1 MLLNSVNPIDFV
13 LDITSKK
20 RENDEDNDKNTYK
33 NLNQEDQEEN
43 LTDSNIINFNESER
57 DSNYINNNTNKR
69 QEFNQLYEPNRRK
82 SKLLNCLIDKVF
94 LNLTKFLKMIGPLFS
109 ITIIT
114 FLGYTY
120 FSILKHIFPYWYKN
134 FFPYKEHKIF
144 YNVLKISLSIELIL
158 TIFNNILSVL
168 VKPGN
173 VSDLRVSK
181 YYQTHSA
188 YYSENLIFP
197 SSFIKNNN
205 IRNKPI
211 KWRICKYCKEV
222 KPLRTHHCSLCG
234 TCVMKMDHHCP
245 WINNCV
251 GQNNHRYFLLFLF
264 HVFCYTV
271 IGCIITLPI
280 LFFKKKESDSI
291 EIITKENFSIREVR
305 YISVLG
311 ISSFVIELFF
321 AGWNWFL
328 AINGNTTLE
337 FWADKTDFALDAG
350 VRNFSFGSWRKNLFY
365 VFGTENL
372 FKILFVPSI
381 KKLPFSGLEI
391 SKFVDPTFNIDGI
404 N

>member
-1 MLLNSVNPIDFV
+1 
-13 LDITSKK
+13 
-20 RENDEDNDKNTYK
+20 
-33 NLNQEDQEEN
+33 
-43 LTDSNIINFNESER
+43 
-57 DSNYINNNTNKR
+57 
-69 QEFNQLYEPNRRK
+69 
-82 SKLLNCLIDKVF
+82 
-94 LNLTKFLKMIGPLFS
+94 
-109 ITIIT
+109 
-114 FLGYTY
+114 
-120 FSILKHIFPYWYKN
+120 
-134 FFPYKEHKIF
+134 
-144 YNVLKISLSIELIL
+144 
-158 TIFNNILSVL
+158 
-168 VKPGN
+168 
-173 VSDLRVSK
+173 
-181 YYQTHSA
+181 
-188 YYSENLIFP
+188 
-197 SSFIKNNN
+197 
-205 IRNKPI
+205 
-211 KWRICKYCKEV
+211 
-222 KPLRTHHCSLCG
+222 
-234 TCVMKMDHHCP
+234 MKMDHHCP